1 VIEGEIGA
9 CLAATALRTVFQPI
23 LDLRQGRV
31 YGYEALTRGPAG
43 SPFEA
48 ADELFAQA
56 RACGR
61 GAELEL
67 LAVRCAVERF
77 AALGAPAK
85 LFVNFSPAVLAERQE
100 EPETLLALLGRHGMT
115 PKQLVIELTENGSI
129 RDSST
134 SWSEL
139 LRCRAL
145 GFGVAIDD
153 LGEGFASLRLWSEL
167 RPEYVKVDR
176 HFVHDIHR
184 DPIKLQMARAI
195 QQIAHVAGASVIAEG
210 IEEQAEFQTV
220 RDLGIRHG
228 QGHLVG
234 MPAPAVAPHAAVEV
248 WTRLSGGPLTA
259 FPVPGRSVN
268 RVSAQRLMREVAPV
282 TPDTDND
289 VVYRRFERDAELQM
303 IPVVERGTPRGII
316 NRLTLID
323 RFARPYRRELYGKR
337 SCTAFMNARPVV
349 VDVDTSIE
357 ELSYRVVEGDQR
369 AILDGFIV
377 VRDGRYAGV
386 GSAQDLIREM
396 TELRIA
402 AARYANPL
410 TLLPGNV
417 PIAEHVERLLAQ
429 GCRFA
434 VCYYDLDNFK
444 PFNDVFG
451 YQRGDEAI
459 QLTARV
465 LAEALDARLDFLGHV
480 GGDDFVAVL
489 QSEDWEARCART
501 LACFGE
507 RAAALFDPED
517 RERGGFMAEDRLGN
531 RHLFGLLS
539 LSIGAVPVEPGT
551 FGSHAEIATAAS
563 EAKRLAKRQPGN
575 SLFVERRRYPVS
587 SLRAPAGA

>member
-1 VIEGEIGA
+1 VIEGDISA
-9 CLAATALRTVFQPI
+9 CLTAGALRSVFQPI

-31 YGYEALTRGPAG
+31 YGYEALTRGPEG

-48 ADELFAQA
+48 AEALFACA

-61 GAELEL
+61 GAELEM

-77 AALGAPAK
+77 AALGGGGK
-85 LFVNFSPAVLAERQE
+85 LFVNFSPAVLAERKE
-100 EPETLLALLGRHGMT
+100 DPEALLALLSRHGMT
-115 PKQLVIELTENGSI
+115 PKQLVIELTENGAL

-134 SWSEL
+134 AWNEL
-139 LRCRAL
+139 LRCRSL
-145 GFGVAIDD
+145 GFGIAIDD

-167 RPEYVKVDR
+167 RPEYVKVDK

-210 IEEQAEFQTV
+210 IEQEADFQTV
-220 RDLGIRHG
+220 RDLGIRNG
-228 QGHLVG
+228 QGFLIG
-234 MPAPAVAPHAAVEV
+234 APAQAAAGPGPAAV
-248 WTRLSGGPLTA
+248 WTRLSGGPLAA

-268 RVSAQRLMREVAPV
+268 RVTASRLMREVTPV
-282 TPDTDND
+282 SPDTDND
-289 VVYRRFERDAELQM
+289 VVYARFEKDAELQM
-303 IPVVERGTPRGII
+303 IPVVRDGAPQGII
-316 NRLTLID
+316 NRHTLID

-337 SCTAFMNARPVV
+337 SCSTFMNARPVV
-349 VDVDTSIE
+349 VEADTSIE
-357 ELSYRVVEGDQR
+357 ELSFRVVEGERR
-369 AILDGFIV
+369 AVLDGFIV
-377 VRDGRYAGV
+377 VREGRYAGV

-417 PIAEHVERLLAQ
+417 PIAEHVERLIAQ

-434 VCYYDLDNFK
+434 ACYCDLDHFK

-489 QSEDWEARCART
+489 QSEDFEARCQKALARF
-501 LACFGE
+501 AE
-507 RAAALFDPED
+507 RAESLFDAAD
-517 RERGGFMAEDRLGN
+517 RERGGFLAEDRLGQQ
-531 RHLFGLLS
+531 RLFPLLT

-551 FGSHAEIATAAS
+551 FASHSEIATAAS

-587 SLRAPAGA
+587 SLRAPGA